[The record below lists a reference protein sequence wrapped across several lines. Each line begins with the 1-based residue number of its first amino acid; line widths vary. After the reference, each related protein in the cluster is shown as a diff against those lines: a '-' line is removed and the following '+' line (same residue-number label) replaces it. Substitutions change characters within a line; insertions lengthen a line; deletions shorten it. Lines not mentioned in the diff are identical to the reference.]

1 MRSSTV
7 LRDLVTRENQVKN
20 VLLNKIR
27 RLSFFGVLTDE
38 GTVIWNIQN
47 FLTFIRQRGE
57 PHNAFVD
64 STDFLGFSETNLAD
78 AQTIYNCMIN
88 LVIN

>member
-38 GTVIWNIQN
+38 GTVI
-47 FLTFIRQRGE
+47 
-57 PHNAFVD
+57 
-64 STDFLGFSETNLAD
+64 
-78 AQTIYNCMIN
+78 
-88 LVIN
+88 